1 MRFEQLLAI
10 FVLALTFLY
19 VLALAGFWVYLFYMA
34 FALNLYAH
42 AIILAGL
49 LTVFKMSKLFASA
62 IYETLKEGKSF
73 DKRENEE

>member
-10 FVLALTFLY
+10 FVLALTLTS

-42 AIILAGL
+42 VIILAGL
-49 LTVFKMSKLFASA
+49 LTLFKMSKRRTKNDRTTRTAFA
-62 IYETLKEGKSF
+62 L
-73 DKRENEE
+73 